1 MQNRV
6 SDEAQ
11 HIQIDKIHFK
21 TFKIHLLKMLAR
33 FRRTS
38 KTSRSTCRPTPDAW
52 IYLCPQ

>member
-38 KTSRSTCRPTPDAW
+38 KTSSSTCRPTPDAW